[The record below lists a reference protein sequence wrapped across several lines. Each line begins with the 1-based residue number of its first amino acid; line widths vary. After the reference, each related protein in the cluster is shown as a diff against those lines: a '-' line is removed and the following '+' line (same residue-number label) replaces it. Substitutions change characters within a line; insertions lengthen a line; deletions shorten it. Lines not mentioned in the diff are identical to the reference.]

1 MNNKFPAILALGLLT
16 GPLTAHADLV
26 QSATGAIATFR
37 QCVSAETACDS
48 VGPSLVSTYGGL
60 PGDRTAQAN
69 QADPRYGSSEGS
81 AQITAAPGVAELSA
95 SAKSLPSARNGGNS
109 VELQRYTNTSSSAET
124 LTFGIAM
131 TYDQTVPS
139 ENASF
144 PLEGGAHSGAA
155 AEIVIFTLSADSFDV
170 GTTAEENITALMS
183 EPGPDIGFEE
193 LKFGSTGPVS
203 NVSGSGTTEIVET
216 VTVEPGDSIWLWVI
230 LQCLAANGAVVNA
243 AVETNLGSMP
253 VAPTNADGV
262 GRTEN

>member
-37 QCVSAETACDS
+37 QCVSGETACDS
-48 VGPSLVSTYGGL
+48 VGPSLVSTYGGM
-60 PGDRTAQAN
+60 PGDLTAQAS
-69 QADPRYGSSEGS
+69 QADPRYGPSEGS

-95 SAKSLPSARNGGNS
+95 SATSLPGTRNGGNS
-109 VELQRYTNTSSSAET
+109 VMLQRYTNTRARAET
-124 LTFGIAM
+124 LSFGITL
-131 TYDQTVPS
+131 TYDQSVPA
-139 ENASF
+139 ENARF

-155 AEIVIFTLSADSFDV
+155 AEIAIFTLTADSFDV

-193 LKFGSTGPVS
+193 LKFASTGPIS
-203 NVSGSGTTEIVET
+203 NVTGSGTTEIAET
-216 VTVEPGDSIWLWVI
+216 VTVEPGDSICLWAI

-243 AVETNLGSMP
+243 AVETNLDSMS
-253 VAPTNADGV
+253 VVPTNADGV